1 MLPCLNKGFYYIMQL
16 TLAAVARLAMETL
29 QLFGSQEIN
38 QSSMFPSSV
47 RLSAEQGG
55 ELNSNL
61 VF

>member
-1 MLPCLNKGFYYIMQL
+1 MQL